1 MGHVD
6 YTEFGNGHKVVLLHS
21 SASNM
26 RQWQKLVDTF
36 SDQFHFIMINLI
48 GYGNT
53 TPWSKTQPQR
63 LEDQVQLLKG
73 LPIIKNDHFSI
84 VGHSFG
90 ASVAMKA
97 AQYFGE
103 QIKNLI
109 LIEPNPFYLLKY
121 EDKQEVYNEAFLLS
135 QKIKMHYQKDWMEAV
150 RYFAE
155 YWRGK
160 DSWNKLSL
168 NQKEKFAQ
176 ILKPNYH
183 EWDPV
188 LNEKTSISEWR
199 VSLPKQ
205 TCLITARDTV
215 RTIKELTKFFKKYC
229 PNWNFE
235 TIKHGGHMAP
245 VTNFEIVNPII
256 IKNLM

>member
-1 MGHVD
+1 
-6 YTEFGNGHKVVLLHS
+6 
-21 SASNM
+21 
-26 RQWQKLVDTF
+26 
-36 SDQFHFIMINLI
+36 
-48 GYGNT
+48 
-53 TPWSKTQPQR
+53 
-63 LEDQVQLLKG
+63 
-73 LPIIKNDHFSI
+73 
-84 VGHSFG
+84 
-90 ASVAMKA
+90 
-97 AQYFGE
+97 
-103 QIKNLI
+103 
-109 LIEPNPFYLLKY
+109 
-121 EDKQEVYNEAFLLS
+121 
-135 QKIKMHYQKDWMEAV
+135 MEAV

-160 DSWNKLSL
+160 DSWTKLSL

-176 ILKPNYH
+176 NLKPNYH

-215 RTIKELTKFFKKYC
+215 RTIKELAKFFKKYC

-235 TIKHGGHMAP
+235 TIERGGHMAP